1 MPKQR
6 ERYSNGGGTTGPRPI
21 KGFFKKVASTAINK
35 SPAGQAINVVGNTV
49 RVARGK
55 VGKGPV
61 NVGRAVTSGA
71 ITSGQAR
78 ARRKE
83 RRKAR
88 KARRKGK

>member
-6 ERYSNGGGTTGPRPI
+6 ERYSNGGTTGGATGPRPI
-21 KGFFKKVASTAINK
+21 KGFLKKVTSTAINK

-61 NVGRAVTSGA
+61 NVGRAVTSGRLGSRIKA
-71 ITSGQAR
+71 
-78 ARRKE
+78 

-88 KARRKGK
+88 KAAKKAKT